1 VKSRGP
7 SGTPTEIDLQYGL
20 EPVIEP
26 GDDAG
31 SDALEQFVDVACP
44 YCGEAIPIRLDLS
57 AGSQSYVEDCQVCC
71 QPIQLSVNVGEDG
84 SLDSVVGERMDR

>member
-1 VKSRGP
+1 MRK
-7 SGTPTEIDLQYGL
+7 PTEIDLRYDL

-26 GDDAG
+26 GDEAG
-31 SDALEQFVDVACP
+31 SDALEQFVDVDCP

-71 QPIQLSVNVGEDG
+71 QPIQVSTQVNEDG
-84 SLDSVVGERMDR
+84 SLDKVVSERMDC